1 MKVKFFSVILYKKG
15 DKLMSKRL
23 LCFDVDGTLTEKRT
37 KINETNRNFLA
48 KLAEKYDLLIVSSGN
63 CERIYKQLDCFPVRI
78 LGNFGLQQSCVEN
91 GELVIEKQAQVQIDK
106 QSFLKRIDYLR
117 KKYGYTEFQ
126 GESVDFHPSG
136 MATFGIL
143 GTGASIEDKLAF
155 DPDRSKRMAMYD
167 EVKSLFPEYD
177 VYVGGSTSF
186 DFGDKKYNKYT
197 AIVNYAKEYG
207 YSIEEILYIGDE
219 AHQGGGDYPVFSSE
233 IDAIQIKDYK
243 TIPQTLEFLLK

>member
-1 MKVKFFSVILYKKG
+1 M
-15 DKLMSKRL
+15 
-23 LCFDVDGTLTEKRT
+23 
-37 KINETNRNFLA
+37 
-48 KLAEKYDLLIVSSGN
+48 
-63 CERIYKQLDCFPVRI
+63 
-78 LGNFGLQQSCVEN
+78 
-91 GELVIEKQAQVQIDK
+91 
-106 QSFLKRIDYLR
+106 
-117 KKYGYTEFQ
+117 

-186 DFGDKKYNKYT
+186 DFGDKNHNKYT
-197 AIVNYAKEYG
+197 AIVNYAKENG
-207 YSIEEILYIGDE
+207 YSIDEILYIGDE

-243 TIPQTLEFLLK
+243 TISKTLDFLLK